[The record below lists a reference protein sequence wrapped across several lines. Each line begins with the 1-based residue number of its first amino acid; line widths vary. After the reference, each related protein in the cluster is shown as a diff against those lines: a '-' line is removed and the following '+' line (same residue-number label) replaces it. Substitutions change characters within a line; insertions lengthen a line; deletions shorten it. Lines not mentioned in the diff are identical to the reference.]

1 MAGPRKEIF
10 TTPKGFAEPYCSLQK
25 PDYGNPE
32 KGFGN
37 PRGLWKVDLTV
48 PSRVAQPLIDKIVQA
63 HEANYKKLLAEH
75 EKNPPV
81 VPRGKKP
88 LLPYEGDMPF
98 VDNGDGTV
106 TFKIKGYA
114 SYIDKNTQENKAIP
128 LKVVD
133 SKGKRIDNVPA
144 IAGGSE
150 LKVKFTLF
158 PYGWT
163 AVAGASVKL
172 QIDSVMLLNL
182 KEFDGGNDWA
192 DDVEEGGY
200 SADDSSEWE
209 EGEAASSRGHAEEV
223 IPDGDNDG
231 DF

>member
-1 MAGPRKEIF
+1 MAGPRKEIL
-10 TTPKGFAEPYCSLQK
+10 TTPKGIAEPYCSLQK

-48 PSRVAQPLIDKIVQA
+48 SSRAAQPLIDTIVQA

-106 TFKIKGYA
+106 TFKIKGY
-114 SYIDKNTQENKAIP
+114 
-128 LKVVD
+128 
-133 SKGKRIDNVPA
+133 
-144 IAGGSE
+144 
-150 LKVKFTLF
+150 
-158 PYGWT
+158 
-163 AVAGASVKL
+163 
-172 QIDSVMLLNL
+172 
-182 KEFDGGNDWA
+182 
-192 DDVEEGGY
+192 
-200 SADDSSEWE
+200 
-209 EGEAASSRGHAEEV
+209 
-223 IPDGDNDG
+223 
-231 DF
+231 

>member
-1 MAGPRKEIF
+1 MAGPRKEIL
-10 TTPKGFAEPYCSLQK
+10 TTPKGIAEPYCALQK

-37 PRGLWKVDLTV
+37 PRGLWKVDHTV
-48 PSRVAQPLIDKIVQA
+48 PSREAQPLIDKIVQA

-75 EKNPPV
+75 EKNPPA

-209 EGEAASSRGHAEEV
+209 EGEDASSRGHAEEE
-223 IPDGDNDG
+223 IPDDNDG